1 MTRQIMVLD
10 GDDPTIAVP
19 ARPLWRNRDFVL
31 LWSGQTVSTLG
42 TSVSLLA
49 LPLLALALTRS
60 PAQAGFLAAV
70 QSLPYLVFSLPAG
83 ALIDRWDRKRVM
95 IRCDA
100 ARFIVYGSVPLAYA
114 LGHLT
119 IAQLYLV
126 ALVGGTAF
134 VFFNIAE
141 VASLPRVVPEARLAQ
156 ANAINAAAESSAQ
169 LVGPGLSGFIISLAR
184 TTASGASVAYLA
196 DSVSYLASV
205 VSLFFI
211 ATPFQ
216 HERPAAQIHSLRA
229 EIAEGIR
236 FLWRRRPLRIVS
248 LLTLCLN
255 ICFSPAYL
263 AVIVLARGPL
273 HADARTIGVIFSLG
287 SIGGVVGSLIAPLLK
302 TRLRFGQII
311 VGSAALQ
318 ALALPVLAAAVSPL
332 MLVIGE
338 AVLTMMVP
346 IYNVA
351 VISYR
356 LALTPDALQ
365 GRVNSVARLLA
376 FASIPLGTA
385 VGGVL
390 LASIGPRVELW
401 AGTIGMGL
409 TVLMVGLSEVR
420 RA

>member
-1 MTRQIMVLD
+1 MALH
-10 GDDPTIAVP
+10 GDDAAIATPT
-19 ARPLWRNRDFVL
+19 RPLWRNRDFAL

-42 TSVSLLA
+42 TSVSTLA

-60 PAQAGFLAAV
+60 TAQAGFLAAV

-100 ARFIVYGSVPLAYA
+100 ARFIAYGSVPLAYA

-141 VASLPRVVPEARLAQ
+141 VASLPRVVPDVQLAQ
-156 ANAINAAAESSAQ
+156 ANAINAAAESGAQ

-211 ATPFQ
+211 TTPFQ
-216 HERPAAQIHSLRA
+216 HDRPAVQDRSLRV

-236 FLWRRRPLRIVS
+236 FLWTHRPLRLVA
-248 LLTLCLN
+248 LLTLCIN
-255 ICFSPAYL
+255 ICFSPTYL
-263 AVIVLARGPL
+263 AVIVLARGSL
-273 HADARTIGVIFSLG
+273 HADVRTIGLIFSVG
-287 SIGGVVGSLIAPLLK
+287 SIGGLIGSLIAPLLK

-311 VGSAALQ
+311 IGSAALQ
-318 ALALPVLAAAVSPL
+318 ALTLPVLAAAVSPL

-338 AVLTMMVP
+338 AILAMMVP

-351 VISYR
+351 AISYR
-356 LALTPDALQ
+356 LMLTPDALQ

-376 FASIPLGTA
+376 FASIPFSTA

-401 AGTIGMGL
+401 AATIGMGV
-409 TVLMVGLSEVR
+409 TVLIVGLSEVR

>member
-1 MTRQIMVLD
+1 
-10 GDDPTIAVP
+10 
-19 ARPLWRNRDFVL
+19 
-31 LWSGQTVSTLG
+31 
-42 TSVSLLA
+42 
-49 LPLLALALTRS
+49 
-60 PAQAGFLAAV
+60 
-70 QSLPYLVFSLPAG
+70 
-83 ALIDRWDRKRVM
+83 
-95 IRCDA
+95 
-100 ARFIVYGSVPLAYA
+100 
-114 LGHLT
+114 
-119 IAQLYLV
+119 
-126 ALVGGTAF
+126 
-134 VFFNIAE
+134 
-141 VASLPRVVPEARLAQ
+141 
-156 ANAINAAAESSAQ
+156 
-169 LVGPGLSGFIISLAR
+169 
-184 TTASGASVAYLA
+184 
-196 DSVSYLASV
+196 V

-311 VGSAALQ
+311 VGPAALQ

-401 AGTIGMGL
+401 AATIGMGL